1 MMQRVDNPEQDISTT
16 WRKFSEVWAVASRN
30 SLYRI
35 LATSVALGARQRA
48 KSSSQAPLYVLG
60 WGGEGG
66 DCYCELPRIP
76 IPRTSV
82 NKYNQVRL
90 RLLINEEHALA
101 KAVRRGLDTG
111 LGVPILRPTLYE
123 DLVCTGKLAR
133 GERFASTGCDDDAHN
148 VTNLRRTSPHIG
160 VGLGLRGIQARD
172 LLGLLHLGHRVPR
185 RHRT

>member
-35 LATSVALGARQRA
+35 LAISVALGARQRA

-76 IPRTSV
+76 LPRTLVNRKLSLQGKHDKHAAGDDVQQPAMRVHPVAHLRHEPLRASV
-82 NKYNQVRL
+82 EQQV
-90 RLLINEEHALA
+90 EQQ
-101 KAVRRGLDTG
+101 
-111 LGVPILRPTLYE
+111 
-123 DLVCTGKLAR
+123 
-133 GERFASTGCDDDAHN
+133 GERCYQNG
-148 VTNLRRTSPHIG
+148 
-160 VGLGLRGIQARD
+160 
-172 LLGLLHLGHRVPR
+172 
-185 RHRT
+185 RHDERQYRH

>member
-35 LATSVALGARQRA
+35 LAISVALGARQRA

-76 IPRTSV
+76 LPRTSLNRPQRDPSRFSWLWLSISFSTRV
-82 NKYNQVRL
+82 GVFWQGL
-90 RLLINEEHALA
+90 HAQ
-101 KAVRRGLDTG
+101 
-111 LGVPILRPTLYE
+111 E
-123 DLVCTGKLAR
+123 
-133 GERFASTGCDDDAHN
+133 F
-148 VTNLRRTSPHIG
+148 
-160 VGLGLRGIQARD
+160 
-172 LLGLLHLGHRVPR
+172 
-185 RHRT
+185 

>member
-35 LATSVALGARQRA
+35 LAISVALGARQRA

-76 IPRTSV
+76 LPRRSCIKDRSLKTTV
-82 NKYNQVRL
+82 LRVRVW
-90 RLLINEEHALA
+90 
-101 KAVRRGLDTG
+101 KSSPKKGTK
-111 LGVPILRPTLYE
+111 LRPTP
-123 DLVCTGKLAR
+123 LAPSR
-133 GERFASTGCDDDAHN
+133 
-148 VTNLRRTSPHIG
+148 
-160 VGLGLRGIQARD
+160 
-172 LLGLLHLGHRVPR
+172 
-185 RHRT
+185 

>member
-35 LATSVALGARQRA
+35 LAISVALGARQRA

-76 IPRTSV
+76 LPRTSV
-82 NKYNQVRL
+82 NRGPT
-90 RLLINEEHALA
+90 RRTLLDHSWPPSRA
-101 KAVRRGLDTG
+101 
-111 LGVPILRPTLYE
+111 
-123 DLVCTGKLAR
+123 
-133 GERFASTGCDDDAHN
+133 ASTTWRMAS
-148 VTNLRRTSPHIG
+148 TTSPG
-160 VGLGLRGIQARD
+160 RSNWM
-172 LLGLLHLGHRVPR
+172 
-185 RHRT
+185 

>member
-35 LATSVALGARQRA
+35 LAISVALGARQRA

-76 IPRTSV
+76 LPRTPV
-82 NKYNQVRL
+82 NRPQIATNITANLPLGYRYEVS
-90 RLLINEEHALA
+90 
-101 KAVRRGLDTG
+101 RRREGPSCADE
-111 LGVPILRPTLYE
+111 VPSLYWP
-123 DLVCTGKLAR
+123 CG
-133 GERFASTGCDDDAHN
+133 GQ
-148 VTNLRRTSPHIG
+148 P
-160 VGLGLRGIQARD
+160 
-172 LLGLLHLGHRVPR
+172 
-185 RHRT
+185 